1 MTGGTP
7 PNKRSLDRAQRNP
20 GNGRE
25 ACTPEPGFRFQAG
38 SHFGLTPKKYQSG
51 ETDYSGRISKI
62 GDASVRE
69 ALYEAAHIILTK
81 PIKGCSQLKGW
92 ATRLARRR
100 HEQGQDRPR
109 AQACRH
115 HASHAQG
122 QHAVQSGCQAS
133 LKKENQ

>member
-81 PIKGCSQLKGW
+81 PIKGCSRTIL
-92 ATRLARRR
+92 
-100 HEQGQDRPR
+100 PP
-109 AQACRH
+109 
-115 HASHAQG
+115 ASTTQTLDHSNDTSSPA
-122 QHAVQSGCQAS
+122 
-133 LKKENQ
+133 